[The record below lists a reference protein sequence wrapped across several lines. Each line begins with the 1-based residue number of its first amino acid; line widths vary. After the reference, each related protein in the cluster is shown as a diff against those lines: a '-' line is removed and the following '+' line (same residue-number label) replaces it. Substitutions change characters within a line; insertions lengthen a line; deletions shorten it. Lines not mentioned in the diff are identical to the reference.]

1 MGQLNSCF
9 EKAGGGESCEGGE
22 KGQQQP
28 QYSWDKAKKE
38 DMSKYIIENV
48 NGGEVG
54 RAPGEI
60 NGETTRIFSGL
71 DLLLPLNR
79 GQR

>member
-9 EKAGGGESCEGGE
+9 EKAGGGGDDSCDGGAPSGE
-22 KGQQQP
+22 KG

-60 NGETTRIFSGL
+60 NGEFRGFF
-71 DLLLPLNR
+71 LPLFR
-79 GQR
+79 GITTI